1 MVTAVRCCPVPFVFT
16 AKPRFPMIFVPLP
29 FVVSLF
35 LLTFLI
41 RMIRRSDDHGRE
53 NRAFLVLVAVYACQ
67 SVLVGLRWGYGLTEI
82 VPALAI
88 MATLIPPL
96 TYLAFRSL
104 AGDGREP
111 SLGRDWPH
119 LLPSLAAILMFVS
132 AREPIDLL
140 IILDFFAYGVAL
152 LWFGRHGPDGLAAS
166 RLDGV
171 LRSYRALQLT
181 AFSLIGSA
189 LSDIAIGFDVTWG
202 DGRHAALLVSG
213 GTALVLM
220 LLGIAA
226 SVTEPSLRSD
236 ETREG
241 EAREGEAGGEAEAPA
256 SQADAEIASAVDA
269 LMQTRHLYRDLD
281 LNLGKLA
288 RRLHLPARSVSNAI
302 NRIHGMSVSQ
312 YVNNYRITEAQ
323 RLLSS
328 TDEPVTRI
336 IFDAGFLTKS
346 NFNREFL
353 RVTGLTP
360 TAWRRLHQR
369 SDEAKAA

>member
-1 MVTAVRCCPVPFVFT
+1 
-16 AKPRFPMIFVPLP
+16 MIFVPLP

-53 NRAFLVLVAVYACQ
+53 NRTFLLLVAVYACQ

-82 VPALAI
+82 VPVLAV

-96 TYLAFRSL
+96 TYLAFRGL

-111 SLGRDWPH
+111 SLRTGWPH
-119 LLPSLAAILMFVS
+119 LLPSLAAVLLFVFS
-132 AREPIDLL
+132 REPIDLL
-140 IILDFFAYGVAL
+140 IIVDFFAYGVAL
-152 LWFGRHGPDGLAAS
+152 LWFGRNGPDGLAAS

-181 AFSLIGSA
+181 AFALIGSA
-189 LSDIAIGFDVTWG
+189 LSDIAIGLDVMWG
-202 DGRHAALLVSG
+202 DGRHAAWLVSG
-213 GTALVLM
+213 GTALVLL

-236 ETREG
+236 EIPESETPD
-241 EAREGEAGGEAEAPA
+241 GEAGGAENVPA
-256 SQADAEIASAVDA
+256 SEADAEIAGAVDA
-269 LMQTRHLYRDLD
+269 LMQARHLYRDLD

-353 RVTGLTP
+353 RVTGLSP
-360 TAWRRLHQR
+360 TAWRRRHQR
-369 SDEAKAA
+369 TDEAEAA

>member
-1 MVTAVRCCPVPFVFT
+1 
-16 AKPRFPMIFVPLP
+16 MIFIPLP

-53 NRAFLVLVAVYACQ
+53 NRAFLLLVAVYACQ
-67 SVLVGLRWGYGLTEI
+67 SVLVGLRWGYGLVEI
-82 VPALAI
+82 VPVLAV

-96 TYLAFRSL
+96 TYLAFRGL

-119 LLPSLAAILMFVS
+119 LLPSLAAILMFLF

-152 LWFGRHGPDGLAAS
+152 LWFGRNGPDGLAAS

-181 AFSLIGSA
+181 AFALIGSA
-189 LSDIAIGFDVTWG
+189 LSDIAIGLDVMWG
-202 DGRHAALLVSG
+202 DGRHAAWLVSG
-213 GTALVLM
+213 GTALVLL

-226 SVTEPSLRSD
+226 SATEPSLPAD
-236 ETREG
+236 ETPEN
-241 EAREGEAGGEAEAPA
+241 ETLDGGAENVPA

-269 LMQTRHLYRDLD
+269 LMQARQLYRDLD

-312 YVNNYRITEAQ
+312 YVNNYRIAEAQ

-353 RVTGLTP
+353 RVTGLSP
-360 TAWRRLHQR
+360 TAWRRLHYR
-369 SDEAKAA
+369 TDEAEAA

>member
-1 MVTAVRCCPVPFVFT
+1 
-16 AKPRFPMIFVPLP
+16 MIFVPLP

-41 RMIRRSDDHGRE
+41 RMIRQSDDHGRE
-53 NRAFLVLVAVYACQ
+53 NRAFLLLVAVYACQ
-67 SVLVGLRWGYGLTEI
+67 SVLVGLRWGYGLIEI
-82 VPALAI
+82 LPVLAV

-96 TYLAFRSL
+96 TYLAFKGL
-104 AGDGREP
+104 AGDREVP
-111 SLGRDWPH
+111 SLRTSWPH
-119 LLPSLAAILMFVS
+119 LLPCLVVGFLLFFWRGA
-132 AREPIDLL
+132 IDLL
-140 IILDFFAYGVAL
+140 IIVEFFAYGVAL
-152 LWFGRHGPDGLAAS
+152 LWFGRNGPDGLAAS

-181 AFSLIGSA
+181 AFALIGSA
-189 LSDIAIGFDVTWG
+189 LSDIAIGLDVTWG
-202 DGRHAALLVSG
+202 DGRHAAGLVSG
-213 GTALVLM
+213 GTALVLL

-226 SVTEPSLRSD
+226 SVAEPSLPVDDTPES
-236 ETREG
+236 
-241 EAREGEAGGEAEAPA
+241 EALESEAGGVEEAPA
-256 SQADAEIASAVDA
+256 SQADAEIAGAVDA
-269 LMQTRHLYRDLD
+269 LMQARQLYRDLD

-288 RRLHLPARSVSNAI
+288 RRLHLPARGVSNAI

-353 RVTGLTP
+353 RVTGLSP

-369 SDEAKAA
+369 SDKAEAA